1 MRLSELFD
9 ANIKLACPYNQ
20 VFNPMNLVF
29 LLLSIQSI
37 RLTTFCHIFVKQ
49 LMTDFTSAIH

>member
-1 MRLSELFD
+1 MKILILLTHNKVS
-9 ANIKLACPYNQ
+9 
-20 VFNPMNLVF
+20 NPMNLVF

-49 LMTDFTSAIH
+49 LMTDFNLF